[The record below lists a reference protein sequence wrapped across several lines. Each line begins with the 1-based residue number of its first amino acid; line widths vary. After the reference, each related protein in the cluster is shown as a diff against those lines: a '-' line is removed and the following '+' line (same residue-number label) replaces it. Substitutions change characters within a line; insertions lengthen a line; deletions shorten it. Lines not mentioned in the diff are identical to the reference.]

1 MKVSIINFLSNRN
14 NLTIFQCILYLM
26 VGYIMGE
33 YLSWGQMGVMFVL
46 LFGIQFITRTK
57 AVADGMVFRQMMID
71 SKVGAN
77 EIARQM
83 KKEMDKMKNQDLN

>member
-1 MKVSIINFLSNRN
+1 MNSIINFLSSRA

-33 YLSWGQMGVMFVL
+33 YLSWGQMGIMFVL

-77 EIARQM
+77 EIVRQM
-83 KKEMDKMKNQDLN
+83 KKEMDKMKNKDLN